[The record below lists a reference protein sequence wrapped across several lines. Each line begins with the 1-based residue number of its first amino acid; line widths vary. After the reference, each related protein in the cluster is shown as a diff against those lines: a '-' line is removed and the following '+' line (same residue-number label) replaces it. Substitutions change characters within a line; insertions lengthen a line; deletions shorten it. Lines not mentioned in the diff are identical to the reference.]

1 MIIAGNF
8 KTHHTR
14 SSTLKFCNALDQRLV
29 GKNDTQVRIFPT
41 FASLPYDDFSH
52 LKIGAQNAYC
62 VKNGAFSGEV
72 GLDQLLELKIKT
84 LLLGHSE
91 RREIFGESEELVREK
106 FEFFK
111 NEGFE
116 LFFCI
121 GENIQ
126 VRKSGKTKEFLLRE
140 LEGIDLD
147 YARLIVAYEPIWAIG
162 SGESASLE
170 QIEEIHSFLQES
182 GVKTSVYGGS
192 VKPSNAKEIMSLA
205 SVDGVLVGGASLE
218 LESFCAIIG
227 C

>member
-14 SSTLKFCNALDQRLV
+14 SSTLEFCNALDQRLV

-41 FASLPYDDFSH
+41 LASLPYDDFSH

-62 VKNGAFSGEV
+62 AKNGAFSGEV

-91 RREIFGESEELVREK
+91 RREIFGESEELIREK

-192 VKPSNAKEIMSLA
+192 VKPSNAKEIMSLE
-205 SVDGVLVGGASLE
+205 SVEGVLVGGASLE

>member
-41 FASLPYDDFSH
+41 LASLPYDDFSH

-62 VKNGAFSGEV
+62 AKNGAFSGEV
-72 GLDQLLELKIKT
+72 GLEQLLELKIKT

-91 RREIFGESEELVREK
+91 RREIFGESEELIREK

-205 SVDGVLVGGASLE
+205 SVEGVLVGGASLE

>member
-14 SSTLKFCNALDQRLV
+14 SSTLKFCNALDQRLE

-41 FASLPYDDFSH
+41 LASLPYDDFSH

-62 VKNGAFSGEV
+62 AKNGAFSGEV

-121 GENIQ
+121 GENLQ

-192 VKPSNAKEIMSLA
+192 VKPSNAKEIMALA

>member
-41 FASLPYDDFSH
+41 LASLPYDDFFH

-62 VKNGAFSGEV
+62 AKNGAFSGEV
-72 GLDQLLELKIKT
+72 GLEQLLELKIKT

-121 GENIQ
+121 GENLQ

-192 VKPSNAKEIMSLA
+192 VKPSNAEEIMALA
-205 SVDGVLVGGASLE
+205 SVEGVLVGGASLE